1 MFMTNPV
8 WLFVEIIDFGFLSYQ
23 ILCSEMLGSLTV
35 TLFAGQMIKC
45 KQIFNGRVRGTSWK
59 TLEEN

>member
-35 TLFAGQMIKC
+35 VEHASASEWRLSFCWADDQM
-45 KQIFNGRVRGTSWK
+45 
-59 TLEEN
+59 